1 MTQLNPMLPVY
12 VVPFEKE
19 GYCFAIESYSLEN
32 YLMFHIIMDGSGE
45 IWSFPQTEVRG
56 TINYS
61 ALRKTINKDK
71 KSVHIDKLKG

>member
-1 MTQLNPMLPVY
+1 
-12 VVPFEKE
+12 
-19 GYCFAIESYSLEN
+19 
-32 YLMFHIIMDGSGE
+32 MDGSGE
-45 IWSFPQTEVRG
+45 IWSLPQTEVRG

>member
-1 MTQLNPMLPVY
+1 
-12 VVPFEKE
+12 
-19 GYCFAIESYSLEN
+19 
-32 YLMFHIIMDGSGE
+32 MFHIIMDGSGE

-71 KSVHIDKLKG
+71 SDSILYIVIIV

>member
-19 GYCFAIESYSLEN
+19 GYCFAIESSSLEN
-32 YLMFHIIMDGSGE
+32 CLTFHIIMDGSGE

-71 KSVHIDKLKG
+71 KSVYIDKLKG